1 MGTLN
6 AFALSPGSLSD
17 MTSGGKAYPLPF
29 PAKSEAVPVG
39 GV

>member
-6 AFALSPGSLSD
+6 AFALSEGSISD

-29 PAKSEAVPVG
+29 PAKSEEVAVGAV
-39 GV
+39 

>member
-6 AFALSPGSLSD
+6 AFALSEGSISD

-29 PAKSEAVPVG
+29 PTGSEAVAVG
-39 GV
+39 AV